1 MTNTQIQLIV
11 GLGNPGAEYDR
22 SRHNAGADFVAELAR
37 QAGVSLVIDSKYFG
51 LTARLNYQARGDGHG
66 QDLRLLIP
74 TTYMNRS
81 GQAVGA
87 MANFFKIEPASIL
100 VAHDELDL
108 APGIARFKHGGGHG
122 GHNGLRDIISA
133 LANNQNFP
141 RLRLGIGHPGSA
153 PMVANYVLKRAPQ
166 AEQELI
172 EDAIY
177 RATKCLPEAVKG
189 DWNTAMKNLHTE
201 PKK

>member
-1 MTNTQIQLIV
+1 MTNPNIQLIV

-37 QAGVSLVIDSKYFG
+37 QAGTNLVVDSKYFG
-51 LTARLNYQARGDGHG
+51 LTARINYQG

-81 GQAVGA
+81 GQAVAA
-87 MANFFKIEPASIL
+87 MANFFKIEPAAIL

-133 LANNQNFP
+133 LGNNQNFP

-153 PMVANYVLKRAPQ
+153 PLVANFVLKRAPQ
-166 AEQELI
+166 SEQTLT

-177 RATKCLPEAVKG
+177 RATQCLADAITG
-189 DWNTAMKNLHTE
+189 DWNSAMKQLHTNK
-201 PKK
+201 P